1 MQIYVDESG
10 TVGRGLCVVAAALI
24 DPANKRV
31 PRLLRDLHRD
41 ASGEAKGSVQ
51 TERSRRRFFAGA
63 PRVIEAAAAIIG
75 EDDMRR
81 IAREFGAVQPYE
93 VYAWAAVQVV
103 RPLLRP
109 DVQGV
114 TLDSSPFNRSTR
126 THVISTLDAAC
137 RADGFEL
144 GERIVYGDSR
154 QHGGLQV
161 VDVLANGIY
170 GDAPRIVRGD
180 IENGLLT
187 DPLTDA
193 ERLTITTVGAVYE
206 AYLTTKDGEP

>member
-41 ASGEAKGSVQ
+41 SSGEAKGAVQ
-51 TERSRRRFFAGA
+51 TERSRRRFFTGA
-63 PRVIEAAAAIIG
+63 PRVIEAAVAIMG

-81 IAREFGAVQPYE
+81 IAREFGAVEPHE
-93 VYAWAAVQVV
+93 VYAWATVQVV

-109 DVQGV
+109 DVRGV

-126 THVISTLDAAC
+126 THVISALDAAC

-161 VDVLANGIY
+161 VDVLANGVY

-180 IENGLLT
+180 VESGLLT
-187 DPLTDA
+187 DPLTNA
-193 ERLTITTVGAVYE
+193 GRLTTKTVGAIYE
-206 AYLTTKDGEP
+206 AHLEAKDGTP